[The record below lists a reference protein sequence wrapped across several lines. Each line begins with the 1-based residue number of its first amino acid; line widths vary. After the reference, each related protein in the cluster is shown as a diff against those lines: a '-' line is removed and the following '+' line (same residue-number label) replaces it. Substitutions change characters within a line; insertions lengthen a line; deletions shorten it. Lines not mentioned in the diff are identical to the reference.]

1 MYGDLRVRGPF
12 NNPVRDIHT
21 WGSTIINHN
30 FMYELF
36 TDLSPQFW
44 KKYPSKYMPIL
55 TIHYSNVYI

>member
-1 MYGDLRVRGPF
+1 MYGDLRVRGSF

-44 KKYPSKYMPIL
+44 KKYPSKYICL
-55 TIHYSNVYI
+55 F